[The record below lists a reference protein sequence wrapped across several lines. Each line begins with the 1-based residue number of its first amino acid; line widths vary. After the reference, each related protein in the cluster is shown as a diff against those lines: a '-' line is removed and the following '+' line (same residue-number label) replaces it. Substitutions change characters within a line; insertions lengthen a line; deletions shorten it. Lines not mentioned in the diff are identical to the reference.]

1 MSQPVSFLTS
11 DASRADASRPLSP
24 VEPSFPM
31 MSITFR
37 DVDLVTVL
45 HLNAAELS
53 VVRQAIKD
61 TWQLGIQVDLSR
73 CGTGWSFKL
82 NGYPFSST
90 SSKPSQQSREM
101 VMQILKNLHGIGYQV
116 LASGTLGRQVDRST
130 LFFKKSS
137 SNVAVPQFLCVSFND
152 YDKIQFTNLPS
163 HLADAIKDTIR
174 KSWSFGIQSVDNKNG
189 VLQFKL
195 AGNPWSASND
205 KQSIKS
211 KMLLQAIFAALHQYQ
226 WVYHVNVNLNRNSD
240 CLIFRHDVEVDNIDV
255 PQFCMISFGE
265 GDLLRLINAS
275 TDIIN
280 TIRTVVKANWNEGQ
294 IQDETDFHGSRQFK
308 ISGFPWSS
316 RRRESARARYLILKI
331 FEEMLRHGWH
341 NVAGFYLNRRSSDRV
356 VLLFQK
362 REPVTC
368 PLFCIA
374 PRDNDKF
381 LLINM
386 PEELVSLFKN
396 IFQSRWSNGIQAEKS
411 TPLPFGIGSVYKLT
425 LSDKPWLGDEST
437 AAIYARSFL
446 CSVIEEFS
454 KLGWQIMLCADVTS
468 KIENNCPLDVYSFW
482 FAYRAVAAPPPSAP
496 PLPGYYGV
504 GWGVFPPPGS
514 LQYSGFGMAGAPAPA
529 FNEPPPTYSEAT
541 GWD

>member
-1 MSQPVSFLTS
+1 MG
-11 DASRADASRPLSP
+11 ADASRPLSP
-24 VEPSFPM
+24 VEPGFSM

-37 DVDLVTVL
+37 DVNLVTVL
-45 HLNAAELS
+45 HLNAAELT

-61 TWQLGIQVDLSR
+61 TWQLGIQADQSR
-73 CGTGWSFKL
+73 CVTGWSFKL
-82 NGYPFSST
+82 HGCPFSST
-90 SSKPSQQSREM
+90 MSKPSQLSREM

-116 LASGTLGRQVDRST
+116 LASGTLGREKDRST
-130 LFFKKSS
+130 LFFKKSP

-152 YDKIQFTNLPS
+152 NDKIEFTNLPS
-163 HLADAIKDTIR
+163 HLVDGIKDTIR
-174 KSWSFGIQSVDNKNG
+174 TSWSFGIQSVDNKNG

-211 KMLLQAIFAALHQYQ
+211 KMLLQAIFAALHRSQ

-240 CLIFRHDVEVDNIDV
+240 CLFFRHDPEVNSTEV
-255 PQFCMISFGE
+255 PQFCMISFGH
-265 GDLLRLINAS
+265 GDRLRLINAS

-280 TIRTVVKANWNEGQ
+280 MIQTVVKANWNEGQ
-294 IQDETDFHGSRQFK
+294 IQEERDFHGSHEFK
-308 ISGFPWSS
+308 ISGFPWNSI
-316 RRRESARARYLILKI
+316 RRESARARYLMLKI
-331 FEEMLRHGWH
+331 FQEMLQHGWH
-341 NVAGFYLNRRSSDRV
+341 NVAGFYINRMSSDRV

-374 PRDNDKF
+374 PHDNNKF
-381 LLINM
+381 WLINM
-386 PEELVSLFKN
+386 PTELVSLFEN
-396 IFQSRWSNGIQAEKS
+396 ILQSRWSAGIQSEKAI
-411 TPLPFGIGSVYKLT
+411 PLPFGTVYKLK
-425 LSDKPWLGDEST
+425 LSDSPWPGGESNFP
-437 AAIYARSFL
+437 IHARSFF

-468 KIENNCPLDVYSFW
+468 RIENNCPFDVYSFW
-482 FAYRAVAAPPPSAP
+482 FANRAVMAPPPSAP
-496 PLPGYYGV
+496 PHLGHYDV

-514 LQYSGFGMAGAPAPA
+514 PQYSGFGMASAPPPT